1 MAWGIWWILTKTP
14 KIWNFMGSLRPKC
27 TKNQSKNDRRIT
39 CHHTEQWSKIWIFT
53 WELESLKVCTLMEL
67 LYPPLIT
74 YWLKTIEKLCVITL
88 NRHTKFEEEPTYCCK
103 KDMRSLVNFNLST
116 QKSQNLKFH
125 GLLTS
130 KVCKE
135 ALEKLQKSY
144 VSSHWT
150 VMQNLRK
157 GLLVPAKMIWG
168 IWQIFMKSLKRL
180 KIDSLVSSLCPMCI

>member
-1 MAWGIWWILTKTP
+1 MQNLEKNILIAANMAWGIWWILTKTP

-74 YWLKTIEKLCVITL
+74 YWLKTIEELCVITL

-116 QKSQNLKFH
+116 QKSQIWNFMGSLRPRCTKKHLKNYRRVMSH
-125 GLLTS
+125 HTEQW
-130 KVCKE
+130 CK
-135 ALEKLQKSY
+135 
-144 VSSHWT
+144 
-150 VMQNLRK
+150 
-157 GLLVPAKMIWG
+157 IWG
-168 IWQIFMKSLKRL
+168 KAYLSQQKWYEEFGKFSWNH
-180 KIDSLVSSLCPMCI
+180 